1 MRLRLLA
8 LGLALSAAPV
18 MSADPPTTTPDSKTS
33 IPTPGQIWDST
44 RVTSPDTVDEL
55 KALQTKVKA
64 VYQKS
69 LPTTVG
75 LLLGGEGG
83 GSAGSGVIVSP
94 DGLVLT
100 AAHVIG
106 KPREPVAFVL
116 EDGRTVKGISLGLN
130 TLNDSGMAKIT
141 DPPPKGYPGAKD
153 GKWPYS
159 EVGVSADLKKGQWI
173 VSMGHPGG
181 PKRDRPPPVRTGRF
195 LSYDKAQGGWRR
207 NDLLCTD
214 ATLVGGDSGG
224 PLFDLDGKVVGIHSE
239 IGDTLDQNRH
249 VPTEKFKDEWDRMAR
264 GDILYFQRFRGENAE
279 QARERATKAA
289 LNVIFDKKA
298 EKATIEELPEVNGGK
313 GAAEKAGIE
322 AGDVITKFNGNP
334 VKSAEDL
341 RSMLP
346 SYKVGETV
354 KVEVDRHGTPITYD
368 VKLAEKPK
376 ASTDK
381 SK

>member
-1 MRLRLLA
+1 MRLRLWA
-8 LGLALSAAPV
+8 LGLSALTASPV
-18 MSADPPTTTPDSKTS
+18 LADEPPKQTS
-33 IPTPGQIWDST
+33 IPAPATALSWATGRI
-44 RVTSPDTVDEL
+44 TSPETVDEL

-75 LLLGGEGG
+75 LLLGGQGG
-83 GSAGSGVIVSP
+83 GSAGSGVIVSA

-106 KPREPVAFVL
+106 RPREAVAFVL
-116 EDGRTVKGISLGLN
+116 ADGRTVKGITLGLN
-130 TLNDSGMAKIT
+130 SQNDSGMAKIT
-141 DPPPKGYPGAKD
+141 DPPPKDFPGAKD
-153 GKWPYS
+153 GKWPFS
-159 EVGVSADLKKGQWI
+159 EIGTSAELKKGQWI

-195 LSYDKAQGGWRR
+195 LSYDKASAPFRR

-239 IGDTLDQNRH
+239 IGMTLDENRH

-264 GDILYFQRFRGENAE
+264 GDILFFNRRSGGRE
-279 QARERATKAA
+279 QATKVT
-289 LNVIFDKKA
+289 LNAKFD
-298 EKATIEELPEVNGGK
+298 EKAKGAKVEELVDVNGSK

-322 AGDVITKFNGNP
+322 AGDVITKFNGFA
-334 VKSAEDL
+334 VKSADDL
-341 RSMLP
+341 ANMLP

-354 KVEVDRHGTPITYD
+354 KVEVSRDGANITVD
-368 VKLAEKPK
+368 LKLADK
-376 ASTDK
+376 AK
-381 SK
+381 K